1 MDGKEPPERAALLPR
16 IVSVTTLTT
25 SAETSGDEAIMD
37 GNAGVCDGTAG
48 VPAKQPGRSVG
59 TCHECS
65 ACGQRFAN
73 RTVAKIHLATHI
85 CEEPYARTESSQKF
99 IQKSNVIS
107 HQRNHTGE
115 RRLVCELCQS
125 KFSTN
130 LSLHK
135 HKQLHACGVDF
146 FHCPECSKTLMQRDS
161 LLRHLKFHKMEK
173 PYACDLCPA
182 TFVYHCGRNK
192 HVLTHTIEKPPRCP
206 LCQKCFA
213 SKKSLKVHMR
223 RIHGE
228 VKTAVTS
235 AAAGV
240 EMVSPSSP
248 PATLPPCPVD
258 MDGEEPV
265 EPAAPLPRI
274 TSLTT
279 LTSSTETSM
288 NMDSTDSDPGPD
300 GTQWIPNTNSRICSR
315 HFVGNSR
322 NESSRHPSY
331 VPTIFPAA
339 YNRKALDQ
347 DRGQRV
353 RDGTVG
359 APAKQPGRSL
369 GTCHE
374 CSVCGQRFASRT
386 IAKIHLSTHTRLESY
401 TCPDSSQKL
410 VQKSEV
416 DRHQHDQT
424 FEIRFACEL
433 CVSTFCT
440 NKSLDRHKQL
450 HARGVDF
457 FHCPECGKTMLHRKS
472 LLRHLKWHKMEK
484 PYQCHLCPATFI
496 YDYKR
501 DEHVLTHSNEKL
513 HRCHLCPKSFVWK
526 SSLNVHMHR
535 IHGEAKTAVTSD
547 TTRVETVS
555 PSSPPAT
562 LPPTWME
569 KDRLSQQSCCQ
580 GSSLVTSLTSSTG
593 TSGDSAIMDRD
604 PGTCEGTTEAPLK
617 NPRKTAGSCHKCDVC
632 GRCFANKESAKKHLV
647 VHTNEKPFACP
658 ISNRKFA
665 QKFELLKHDRIHM
678 GERPYACPVC
688 SQKFTLKWNLLQHRR
703 IHSGE
708 KPYACLVCG
717 PKFTQERT
725 LIRHQCVHMDKM
737 SYACQ
742 VFPSKF
748 FKNSPLDRHKQLH
761 TSGVDLCHCPECGKA
776 FKQLRNMQ
784 QQLRWHGR
792 KKPYSCHLCP
802 AIFVSNKA
810 LERHRLGHTAGEPHI
825 CSVCQQMFTSKSN
838 LATHTCRL
846 HDGEKTT
853 ASSSD
858 SKLGIIMPSS
868 PLTLL
873 AFYK

>member
-37 GNAGVCDGTAG
+37 GNAGCNGAATARRVCDGTAG

-288 NMDSTDSDPGPD
+288 NMDSTDSDPGHSSGSKHSAMGLPTSSSPPDASAAPSPSGEPSQHLTVRQRRQALAIKLLQTSSSSRRHFAMAQRPNSRGSRYCCVVNCHNSEKNTKGLQPLVKFYSFPGKWYEKERRQAWITAVCRFNPD

-562 LPPTWME
+562 LPPV
-569 KDRLSQQSCCQ
+569 
-580 GSSLVTSLTSSTG
+580 VT
-593 TSGDSAIMDRD
+593 AVNIKV
-604 PGTCEGTTEAPLK
+604 E
-617 NPRKTAGSCHKCDVC
+617 
-632 GRCFANKESAKKHLV
+632 
-647 VHTNEKPFACP
+647 
-658 ISNRKFA
+658 
-665 QKFELLKHDRIHM
+665 
-678 GERPYACPVC
+678 
-688 SQKFTLKWNLLQHRR
+688 
-703 IHSGE
+703 
-708 KPYACLVCG
+708 
-717 PKFTQERT
+717 
-725 LIRHQCVHMDKM
+725 
-737 SYACQ
+737 
-742 VFPSKF
+742 
-748 FKNSPLDRHKQLH
+748 
-761 TSGVDLCHCPECGKA
+761 
-776 FKQLRNMQ
+776 
-784 QQLRWHGR
+784 
-792 KKPYSCHLCP
+792 
-802 AIFVSNKA
+802 
-810 LERHRLGHTAGEPHI
+810 
-825 CSVCQQMFTSKSN
+825 
-838 LATHTCRL
+838 
-846 HDGEKTT
+846 
-853 ASSSD
+853 
-858 SKLGIIMPSS
+858 PSS
-868 PLTLL
+868 PPSTLPP
-873 AFYK
+873 ASDVRCAVP